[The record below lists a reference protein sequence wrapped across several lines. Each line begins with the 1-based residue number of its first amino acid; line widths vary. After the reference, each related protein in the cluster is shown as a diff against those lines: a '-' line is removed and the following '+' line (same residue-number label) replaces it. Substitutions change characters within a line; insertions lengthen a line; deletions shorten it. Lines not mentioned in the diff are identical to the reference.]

1 MHEKAARPRVGGRTQ
16 GAVLLKDMD
25 QNAAPMVDGSGEE
38 AHLDAAAGS
47 IANDV
52 DEGAHGLHV
61 EVILAGRR
69 RGRLVVGAP
78 DHEIRCDDVTG
89 ASHKLILQQQ
99 PCALKNLLG

>member
-1 MHEKAARPRVGGRTQ
+1 MSCHPRKPYAREGGETTSRRQNTS
-16 GAVLLKDMD
+16 AILLKDMD
-25 QNAAPMVDGSGEE
+25 QNVAPIVDGSGEE

-61 EVILAGRR
+61 EVVLAGRR

-78 DHEIRCDDVTG
+78 DHEIRCDNVTG
-89 ASHKLILQQQ
+89 ASHKLVLQQ
-99 PCALKNLLG
+99 